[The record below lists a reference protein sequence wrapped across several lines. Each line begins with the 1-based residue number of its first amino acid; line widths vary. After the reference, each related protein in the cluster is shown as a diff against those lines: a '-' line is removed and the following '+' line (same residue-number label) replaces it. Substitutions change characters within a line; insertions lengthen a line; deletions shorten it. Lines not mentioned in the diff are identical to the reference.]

1 MIFLYLSESAIL
13 MSSRPAH
20 VAKLAVVGG
29 GAAYATLLVQAKPR
43 KGRLKILNII
53 SKRTNDKQYKKGKQ
67 NNIYRIKYQ

>member
-1 MIFLYLSESAIL
+1 

-43 KGRLKILNII
+43 KGRLKVLNII
-53 SKRTNDKQYKKGKQ
+53 SKHTNDKQYNKVSK
-67 NNIYRIKYQ
+67 ITAIESSIKECIASP